1 MHANRI
7 HCELLPGK
15 KQPRPTMDKDN
26 QIQLPFSP
34 LKNRKVSAV
43 FDEPLVSSDGGLM
56 LVREVLEETGII
68 RSLAG
73 ALHDPRHP
81 SYVDHTMEE
90 LLTQRVAQICCG
102 YEDANDCD
110 ALRDDPL
117 FKMAAGRL
125 PEDGALASQPTMS
138 RLENRV
144 SVRELL
150 RMGYALADQFI
161 ASFDHAPA
169 AIVLDLDPTADH
181 VHGRQQMA
189 LFNAF
194 EDEYCFMPFHLYDGL
209 SGKLITTV
217 LRPGKT
223 PTDREIISVLK
234 RVVKRIRAAFPCTR
248 LIFRADSHHT
258 KPVVMDW
265 LEAQSVDFVT
275 GLQTNSRLKAQFAQA
290 LADARKKH
298 ECTGREA
305 CVFASAFYQ
314 ARTWSRAR
322 RVICRVLVNA
332 NGEDLRFIITSFE
345 NSGAKYLY
353 ETVYCGRGAMELMIK
368 DHKNGLLSDRTSCHR
383 FSANQFR
390 LFLHSAAY
398 VVMHHLRSVR
408 LKGTRF
414 CRAEFKTLRLKLL
427 KIGVRV
433 ETGKTR
439 IKLHMPQAFAEI
451 MTLKTSVFANTG

>member
-1 MHANRI
+1 MN
-7 HCELLPGK
+7 
-15 KQPRPTMDKDN
+15 KDN
-26 QIQLPFSP
+26 QISLPFSP
-34 LKNRKVSAV
+34 LKKRKVTAT

-56 LVREVLEETGII
+56 LIREILEETGII
-68 RSLAG
+68 HSLAG
-73 ALHDPRHP
+73 VLHDPRHP

-125 PEDGALASQPTMS
+125 PEDSALASQPTMS

-144 SVRELL
+144 SARELL
-150 RMGYALADQFI
+150 RMGYALVDQFI
-161 ASFDHAPA
+161 ASYDHAPE
-169 AIVLDLDPTADH
+169 AIVLDLDPTSDH

-209 SGKLITTV
+209 TGKLITTV

-234 RVVKRIRAAFPCTR
+234 RVVKRIRAAFPHTR

-258 KPVVMDW
+258 KPAVMDW
-265 LEAQSVDFVT
+265 LEERSIDFVT
-275 GLQTNSRLKAQFAQA
+275 GLQTNSRLRTEFAQA

-298 ECTGREA
+298 ERTGREA
-305 CVFASAFYQ
+305 CVFASAYYK
-314 ARTWSRAR
+314 ARSWSRAR
-322 RVICRVLVNA
+322 RVICRALVNA

-345 NSGAKYLY
+345 KSGAKYLY
-353 ETVYCGRGAMELMIK
+353 ETAYCGRGAMELMIK

-398 VVMHHLRSVR
+398 IVMHHLRSVR
-408 LKGTRF
+408 LKGTQL
-414 CRAEFKTLRLKLL
+414 CRAEFKTIRLKLL
-427 KIGVRV
+427 KIGVRI
-433 ETGKTR
+433 ENGKTR
-439 IKLHMPQAFAEI
+439 IKLHLPQAFAQI
-451 MTLKTSVFANTG
+451 TTLKAAVFANTG

>member
-1 MHANRI
+1 MNK
-7 HCELLPGK
+7 E
-15 KQPRPTMDKDN
+15 N
-26 QIQLPFSP
+26 QIHLPFTP
-34 LKNRKVSAV
+34 LKGRKITAV
-43 FDEPLVSSDGGLM
+43 FDDPLVSSDGGLM
-56 LVREVLEETGII
+56 LIREVLEETGII
-68 RSLAG
+68 GSLAG
-73 ALHDPRHP
+73 ALRDSRHP

-90 LLTQRVAQICCG
+90 LLTQRIAQICCG

-125 PEDGALASQPTMS
+125 PEGDALASQPTMS

-144 SVRELL
+144 SVKELL

-161 ASFDHAPA
+161 DSFDRAPE
-169 AIVLDLDPTADH
+169 AIVLDLDPTSDH
-181 VHGRQQMA
+181 VHGRQQLA

-223 PTDREIISVLK
+223 PTDQEIISVLK
-234 RVVKRIRAAFPCTR
+234 RVVKRIRSAFPDTR

-258 KPVVMDW
+258 KPAVMDW
-265 LEAQSVDFVT
+265 LEARSIDFAT
-275 GLQTNSRLKAQFAQA
+275 ALQTNSRLRTEFSQA

-298 ECTGREA
+298 ERTGREA
-305 CVFASAFYQ
+305 CVFASASYR
-314 ARTWSRAR
+314 ARSWSRAR

-332 NGEDLRFIITSFE
+332 NGEDLRFIVTSFE
-345 NSGAKYLY
+345 HSGAKYLY

-383 FSANQFR
+383 FLANQFR

-398 VVMHHLRSVR
+398 VVMHHLRRVR
-408 LKGTRF
+408 LKDTELS
-414 CRAEFKTLRLKLL
+414 RAEFKTIRLKLL
-427 KIGVRV
+427 KIGTRV
-433 ETGKTR
+433 KVGKTR
-439 IKLHMPQAFAEI
+439 IRLHLPQAFAYI
-451 MTLKTSVFANTG
+451 PVLKTAVFANTG

>member
-1 MHANRI
+1 
-7 HCELLPGK
+7 
-15 KQPRPTMDKDN
+15 
-26 QIQLPFSP
+26 
-34 LKNRKVSAV
+34 
-43 FDEPLVSSDGGLM
+43 M
-56 LVREVLEETGII
+56 LIREVLEETGII

-90 LLTQRVAQICCG
+90 LLTQRIAQICCG

-125 PEDGALASQPTMS
+125 PEGEALASQPTMS

-144 SVRELL
+144 SVKELL
-150 RMGYALADQFI
+150 RMGYALVDQFI
-161 ASFDHAPA
+161 ASFDRAPE
-169 AIVLDLDPTADH
+169 AIVLDLDPTSDH
-181 VHGRQQMA
+181 VHGRQQLA

-223 PTDREIISVLK
+223 PTDQEIISVLK
-234 RVVKRIRAAFPCTR
+234 RVVKRIRSAFPDTR

-258 KPVVMDW
+258 KPAVMDW
-265 LEAQSVDFVT
+265 LEARSIDFAT
-275 GLQTNSRLKAQFAQA
+275 ALQTNSRLRTEFSQA
-290 LADARKKH
+290 LAEARKKH
-298 ECTGREA
+298 ERTGREA
-305 CVFASAFYQ
+305 CVFASASYR
-314 ARTWSRAR
+314 ARSWSRAR

-332 NGEDLRFIITSFE
+332 NGEDLRFIVTSFE
-345 NSGAKYLY
+345 RSGAKYLY

-383 FSANQFR
+383 FLANQFR

-398 VVMHHLRSVR
+398 VVMHHLRRVR
-408 LKGTRF
+408 LKGTKLR
-414 CRAEFKTLRLKLL
+414 RAEFKTIRLKLL
-427 KIGVRV
+427 KIGARV
-433 ETGKTR
+433 KVGKTR
-439 IKLHMPQAFAEI
+439 IRLHLPQAFAQI
-451 MTLKTSVFANTG
+451 PTLKTAVFANTG

>member
-1 MHANRI
+1 MH
-7 HCELLPGK
+7 
-15 KQPRPTMDKDN
+15 KDN

-34 LKNRKVSAV
+34 LKKRKVTAV

-56 LVREVLEETGII
+56 LIREVLEETGII
-68 RSLAG
+68 RSLAR

-110 ALRDDPL
+110 TLRDDPL
-117 FKMAAGRL
+117 FKMVAGRL
-125 PEDGALASQPTMS
+125 PEGDALASQPTMS

-144 SVRELL
+144 SAKELL
-150 RMGYALADQFI
+150 RMGYALVDQFI
-161 ASFDHAPA
+161 ASFDRAPE
-169 AIVLDLDPTADH
+169 AIVLDLDPTSDH
-181 VHGRQQMA
+181 VHGRQQLA

-223 PTDREIISVLK
+223 PTDQEIISVLK
-234 RVVKRIRAAFPCTR
+234 RVVKRIRAAFPDTR

-258 KPVVMDW
+258 KPAVMDW
-265 LEAQSVDFVT
+265 LEARSIDFAT
-275 GLQTNSRLKAQFAQA
+275 ALQTNSRLRTEFSQA

-298 ECTGREA
+298 ERTGREA

-314 ARTWSRAR
+314 ARSWSRAR

-332 NGEDLRFIITSFE
+332 NGEDLRFIVTSFE
-345 NSGAKYLY
+345 RSGAKYLY

-383 FSANQFR
+383 FLANQFR

-398 VVMHHLRSVR
+398 VVMHHLRRVR
-408 LKGTRF
+408 LKGTELS
-414 CRAEFKTLRLKLL
+414 RAEFKTIRLKLL
-427 KIGVRV
+427 KIGTRV
-433 ETGKTR
+433 KVGKTR
-439 IKLHMPQAFAEI
+439 IRLHLPQSFAHI
-451 MTLKTSVFANTG
+451 TALKTAVFANTG